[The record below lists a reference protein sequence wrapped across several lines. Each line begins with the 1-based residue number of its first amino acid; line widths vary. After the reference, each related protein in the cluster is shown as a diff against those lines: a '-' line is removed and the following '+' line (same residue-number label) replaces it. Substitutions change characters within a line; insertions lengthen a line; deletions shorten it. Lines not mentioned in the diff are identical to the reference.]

1 MNVVYH
7 GNRLCWLAVGLLLCS
22 GFSINGM
29 MAPASVKHLLTY
41 IHDTGMSVVRHLH
54 STNILVNILDIRRR
68 KAFSTVN
75 VKMKLPDTMD
85 KR

>member
-1 MNVVYH
+1 MWCIMETVSI
-7 GNRLCWLAVGLLLCS
+7 GWLWVCCCAPALVNS
-22 GFSINGM
+22 

-54 STNILVNILDIRRR
+54 STNILVNIWDIRRR

-75 VKMKLPDTMD
+75 VKMKLPYTMD